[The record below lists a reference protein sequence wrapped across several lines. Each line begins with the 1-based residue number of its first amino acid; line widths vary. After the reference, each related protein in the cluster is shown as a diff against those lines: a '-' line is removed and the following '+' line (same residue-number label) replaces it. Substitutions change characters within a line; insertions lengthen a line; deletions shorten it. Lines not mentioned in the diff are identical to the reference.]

1 MIEIHQ
7 NHPTF
12 HHVNSPPKMPVQNAG
27 KVHFEY
33 QNTLHNVKGTA
44 KYSNSTFLAWVISML
59 ITSCFCMYNYNAVS
73 GEAAITTGHAVQVF
87 NVCIVGLLA

>member
-27 KVHFEY
+27 KLHFEY
-33 QNTLHNVKGTA
+33 QNTLHNVKGQA
-44 KYSNSTFLAWVISML
+44 KYSNSTFLAWVI
-59 ITSCFCMYNYNAVS
+59 IIDNYFGQLA
-73 GEAAITTGHAVQVF
+73 
-87 NVCIVGLLA
+87 LLDILQPA